1 MLDEV
6 IIPPELKIFLIHL
19 YEMVIAKIKTTQ
31 GSSKDIKCNI
41 KVNQWCPLSST
52 LFVIY
57 MDMLEECLE
66 IMRCKGT
73 GLVGDM
79 ITLLLYV
86 DDIILLCRSH

>member
-6 IIPPELKIFLIHL
+6 IIPPELKILLIHL
-19 YEMVIAKIKTTQ
+19 YEMVIAKIKTTE

-41 KVNQWCPLSST
+41 TVNQWCPLSST

-57 MDMLEECLE
+57 MDMLEEFLE

-73 GLVGDM
+73 GLIGDM

-86 DDIILLCRSH
+86 DDIILLCKSH